1 VNVQSHFRRRGDA
14 DAMDEVGGHKL
25 FSIYIV
31 IVPRHLNARRKPNFS
46 ASAEMDPKIRT
57 MS

>member
-31 IVPRHLNARRKPNFS
+31 FVPRHLNARRKPNFS
-46 ASAEMDPKIRT
+46 ASAT
-57 MS
+57 VST